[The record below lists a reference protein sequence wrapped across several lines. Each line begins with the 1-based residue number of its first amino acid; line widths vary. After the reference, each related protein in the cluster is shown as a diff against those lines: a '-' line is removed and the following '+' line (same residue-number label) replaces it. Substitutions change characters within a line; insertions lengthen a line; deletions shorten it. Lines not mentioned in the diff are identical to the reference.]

1 MSLAFPPEAA
11 LRAVIGLLGLVLLL
25 LVLVDAFEAI
35 VLPRRATRRWRL
47 SRLFYTTSWRL
58 WSAAAARIRNS
69 KRREGFLSVF
79 GPLSLL
85 LLLGAWAAG
94 LIAGFALLVWASGS
108 AITSPDGALDLVS
121 DIYYSGVTFFTLG
134 YGDFTPRG
142 GIARSLAVLEAGMGF
157 AFLAVVIG
165 YLPVIYSAFS
175 RREAVITM
183 LDTRAGSPPSA
194 VELIRRHAHKNAL
207 PALDGFFADWE
218 RWAADLLESHLSY
231 PVLSYYRS
239 QHDNQSWLGSI
250 TAVLDASALVLAGIV
265 DVPNWQASHTFAL
278 ARHAAVDLAQI
289 FRASPVVSVPPR
301 LTPDGLTRLREM
313 LSASGAPVRWSDD
326 SAARLRKLR
335 DLYEPYVAA
344 LAQRFLFSLPSWFP
358 SERQVSNWQTSAW
371 GRASAAAA
379 AAASGL
385 PGEAWRDDV
394 H

>member
-11 LRAVIGLLGLVLLL
+11 IRAVIGLLGFGLLL

-35 VLPRRATRRWRL
+35 VLPRRATRRWRF
-47 SRLFYTTSWRL
+47 SRLFYMTTWRL
-58 WSAAAARIRNS
+58 WSAVATRIRNA
-69 KRREGFLSVF
+69 KRREAFLSVF

-85 LLLGAWAAG
+85 LLLGAWAAA
-94 LIAGFALLVWASGS
+94 LIAGFALVEWASGS
-108 AITSPDGALDLVS
+108 RIASPDGAVNLVS
-121 DIYYSGVTFFTLG
+121 DLYYSGVTFFTLG

-142 GIARSLAVLEAGMGF
+142 GIARLLAILEAGMGF

-165 YLPVIYSAFS
+165 YLPVIYAAFS

-194 VELIRRHAHKNAL
+194 VELIRRHAQKNAL
-207 PALDGFFADWE
+207 PALDSFFAEWE

-289 FRASPVVSVPPR
+289 FRASPVVSLPPR
-301 LTPDGLTRLREM
+301 LTPDDLARLREI
-313 LSASGAPVRWSDD
+313 LSASGAPVRWCDD
-326 SAARLRKLR
+326 SAARLQKLR
-335 DLYEPYVAA
+335 DLYEPYTAA

-358 SERQVSNWQTSAW
+358 SERQMSNWQTSAW
-371 GRASAAAA
+371 GRASASAAA
-379 AAASGL
+379 AARGL
-385 PGEAWRDDV
+385 AGEAWRDDV